1 MATQA
6 EERGEAAGERADDCP
21 RCGAAVAPF
30 QEYCLECGF
39 RLPAEGGPRAAL
51 TAWRE
56 GSPWNGADWLWPVL
70 ASLVV
75 AVVVA
80 AVVVAAARTNDR
92 YAEAYLTATSPQ
104 ASPPPTEQ
112 ALPPTAPQ
120 GTAAAAEP
128 PPPPTEA
135 RQPPPRETRPRELIE
150 WPAGRNGFTVVLAS
164 LPKQGGRED
173 ALARAKSASVAGLG
187 NVGVLDSDRYSSFHP
202 GYYVVFSGIYSS
214 FDAAERAS
222 ARAHEGGY
230 ADAYPKQV
238 AR

>member
-1 MATQA
+1 MSTQA
-6 EERGEAAGERADDCP
+6 EERGEAARERTDDCP
-21 RCGAAVAPF
+21 RCGAAAAPF

-39 RLPAEGGPRAAL
+39 RLPADAGPRAVL
-51 TAWRE
+51 SGWRGGPAWF
-56 GSPWNGADWLWPVL
+56 GADWLWPVL

-80 AVVVAAARTNDR
+80 VVVVAAARTNDR
-92 YAEAYLTATSPQ
+92 SAEAYLTATSPQ

-112 ALPPTAPQ
+112 PLPPTAPQ
-120 GTAAAAEP
+120 ATAEP

-135 RQPPPRETRPRELIE
+135 RQPPPRETRPRQLIE
-150 WPAGRNGFTVVLAS
+150 WPAGTNGFTVVLAS
-164 LPKQGGRED
+164 LPKQGGRGE

-187 NVGVLDSDRYSSFHP
+187 SVGVLDSDRFSSFHP

-222 ARAHEGGY
+222 ARAQEGGY